1 MAPNF
6 TKNTLPKKELVD
18 WLSSLNSGQSFGKQ
32 TVNSQINTAIREGK
46 LSRPKFI
53 NGVKHLVVRE
63 FLIWAVSKKKW
74 TNTLISQPD
83 LKIDNTAKIKG
94 ASGVGEI
101 GTVYVGEARDV
112 LIRSQTDHILRLEAE
127 LDNFRRAKT
136 LRSER
141 AKQAGSLGG
150 RPKIK

>member
-1 MAPNF
+1 M
-6 TKNTLPKKELVD
+6 
-18 WLSSLNSGQSFGKQ
+18 
-32 TVNSQINTAIREGK
+32 
-46 LSRPKFI
+46 
-53 NGVKHLVVRE
+53 
-63 FLIWAVSKKKW
+63 
-74 TNTLISQPD
+74 
-83 LKIDNTAKIKG
+83 
-94 ASGVGEI
+94 GEI